1 MQINTETIIIFSI
14 ALSAGILI
22 GHILTRLKYK
32 TEFRL
37 LTEAL
42 SQQPERRI
50 ELQLAKVLAHFA
62 PLVDL
67 DRLGQLVTTLLCRSH
82 VPFRLVSVLRLQTTN
97 HSPTVGEYLGY
108 LLNTIIGTWKP
119 YNMVLDGCSE
129 LALDG
134 GGRRLMDGYVDALRH
149 RQEVIDA
156 EPRKTGRICPDALNP
171 SVSN

>member
-1 MQINTETIIIFSI
+1 MMYTWSRESTE
-14 ALSAGILI
+14 SAWLNSE
-22 GHILTRLKYK
+22 TRICATFLHTSSVTHDVVNNAVWNYS
-32 TEFRL
+32 L
-37 LTEAL
+37 LNYA
-42 SQQPERRI
+42 I
-50 ELQLAKVLAHFA
+50 
-62 PLVDL
+62 
-67 DRLGQLVTTLLCRSH
+67 
-82 VPFRLVSVLRLQTTN
+82 
-97 HSPTVGEYLGY
+97 PTVVPESGEPQDVRLTFD